1 MFLLL
6 TLTSFLRKKT
16 KQKNDSKNTL
26 WHFVVKRK
34 FIASLLDNLKHANG
48 RSSRPEV
55 FYKKGVLKNFAKF
68 TGKHQCQS
76 LFLIKL
82 LAEACNLIKKKTLA
96 QVFSYEFCENLK
108 NTFFIEHL
116 LWLVLELLVLYTSPF
131 VFWVHVFFPESF
143 GFFFLVSL
151 QKTFKSKRKWERWE
165 NQ

>member
-6 TLTSFLRKKT
+6 TLISFLSKKT

-34 FIASLLDNLKHANG
+34 FIARLLDNLKHAKG

-68 TGKHQCQS
+68 TGKHLCQS

-82 LAEACNLIKKKTLA
+82 LAEACNVIKKR
-96 QVFSYEFCENLK
+96 
-108 NTFFIEHL
+108 
-116 LWLVLELLVLYTSPF
+116 LWHRRFLM
-131 VFWVHVFFPESF
+131 SF
-143 GFFFLVSL
+143 A
-151 QKTFKSKRKWERWE
+151 KI
-165 NQ
+165 